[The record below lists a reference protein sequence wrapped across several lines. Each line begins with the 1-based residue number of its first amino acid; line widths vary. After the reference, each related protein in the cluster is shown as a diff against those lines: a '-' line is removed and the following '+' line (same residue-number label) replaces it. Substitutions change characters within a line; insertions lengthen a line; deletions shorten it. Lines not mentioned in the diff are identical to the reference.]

1 MKKVITAARAVCQ
14 NAMPRGVPP
23 AVMAIFC
30 SEKANPQPVP
40 IAKSRAQGNAFG
52 KKLVIGT
59 GFLNNQAIVSKVKKL
74 TKELIARAT
83 SMDLCQIALRHGF
96 LARPIHSN

>member
-14 NAMPRGVPP
+14 NAMPKGVPP

-30 SEKANPQPVP
+30 SEKASPQPVP

-52 KKLVIGT
+52 KKFVIGT
-59 GFLNNQAIVSKVKKL
+59 AFPNNRAIGSK
-74 TKELIARAT
+74 I
-83 SMDLCQIALRHGF
+83 
-96 LARPIHSN
+96 

>member
-1 MKKVITAARAVCQ
+1 MKKVITAATAVCQ
-14 NAMPRGVPP
+14 NAMPKGVPP

-30 SEKANPQPVP
+30 SEKASPQPVP

-59 GFLNNQAIVSKVKKL
+59 GFLNNQASVSKVKK
-74 TKELIARAT
+74 
-83 SMDLCQIALRHGF
+83 
-96 LARPIHSN
+96 